1 MRASR
6 AEDLSADPSAA
17 ERAGAA
23 AEPAAAEPAGAW
35 PAWHRLVWVSTRSQ
49 NRTFWRNP
57 VPVFFTLGLPLIM
70 LVLFGSLF
78 SWEIDVGFG
87 LVPAAQFYAP
97 ALAAFTAA
105 NAALS
110 NVGITLAFQRQFGLL
125 KRVRGTPLP
134 PSAFLGGTVVSS
146 VWIAL
151 LGTLVMFLA
160 GVLFFDVGIAAAK
173 IPAATLSFL
182 VGTASFAG
190 LGLALAAVSPSGNSS
205 PAVANGVIL
214 PMAFV
219 SNVFVPAEDPP
230 DWLRI
235 LGDVLP
241 LKHFSNAFSAAF
253 HPAVAAPAWRGTDL
267 AIMAAWGVGGAL
279 CAWRFFD
286 WMPRVALGRGASAT
300 VAPD

>member
-1 MRASR
+1 MRAS
-6 AEDLSADPSAA
+6 SAA
-17 ERAGAA
+17 AQTAA
-23 AEPAAAEPAGAW
+23 AGAW
-35 PAWHRLVWVSTRSQ
+35 PSWGRLVLTSMRSQ

-70 LVLFGSLF
+70 LVMFGSLF

-87 LVPAAQFYAP
+87 PVEAAQFYTP
-97 ALAAFTAA
+97 SLAAFTAA

-110 NVGITLAFQRQFGLL
+110 NVGITLAFQRQFGFL

-134 PSAFLGGTVVSS
+134 PSAFLGGAVASS
-146 VWIAL
+146 TWIAL
-151 LGTLVMFLA
+151 LGTLIMFLA
-160 GVLFFDVGIAAAK
+160 GVLFFGVGIAAAK
-173 IPAATLSFL
+173 IPAAIVSFL
-182 VGTASFAG
+182 VGTVSFAG
-190 LGLALAAVSPSGNSS
+190 LGLALAALAPSGNTA

-241 LKHFSNAFSAAF
+241 LKHFSEAFSAAF

-279 CAWRFFD
+279 LAWRFFD
-286 WMPRVALGRGASAT
+286 WMPRVASGRRAKQKA
-300 VAPD
+300 A

>member
-6 AEDLSADPSAA
+6 AAA
-17 ERAGAA
+17 GTAI
-23 AEPAAAEPAGAW
+23 AGAW
-35 PAWHRLVWVSTRSQ
+35 PSWGRLTWTSMRSQ

-57 VPVFFTLGLPLIM
+57 VASFFTLGLPLIM

-78 SWEIDVGFG
+78 TWEIDVGFG
-87 LVPAAQFYAP
+87 LIPAAQFYTP

-105 NAALS
+105 NAALA

-125 KRVRGTPLP
+125 KRIRGTPLP
-134 PSAFLGGTVVSS
+134 PSAFLGGSLVSS
-146 VWIAL
+146 AWIAL
-151 LGTLVMFLA
+151 LGTLIMMLV

-173 IPAATLSFL
+173 IPAAIVSFV
-182 VGTASFAG
+182 VGTVAFAG
-190 LGLALAAVSPSGNSS
+190 LGLALAALAPSGNTA

-219 SNVFVPAEDPP
+219 SDVFVPAPNPP

-241 LKHFSNAFSAAF
+241 LKHFSRAFSAAF
-253 HPAVAAPAWRGTDL
+253 HPAVPAPAWRGTDL
-267 AIMAAWGVGGAL
+267 AILAAWGVGGAL
-279 CAWRFFD
+279 VAWHFFD
-286 WMPRVALGRGASAT
+286 WMPRVASGRRAKQEA
-300 VAPD
+300 

>member
-1 MRASR
+1 MRTSR
-6 AEDLSADPSAA
+6 ARAEPSAA
-17 ERAGAA
+17 ELSAR
-23 AEPAAAEPAGAW
+23 AW
-35 PAWHRLVWVSTRSQ
+35 PSWGRLVWVSMRSQ

-78 SWEIDVGFG
+78 SWDIDVGFG
-87 LVPAAQFYAP
+87 PIPAAQFYAP

-125 KRVRGTPLP
+125 KRIKGTPLP

-151 LGTLVMFLA
+151 LGTLIMFLA

-173 IPAATLSFL
+173 IPAAALSFA
-182 VGTASFAG
+182 VGTAAFAG
-190 LGLALAAVSPSGNSS
+190 LGLALAALSPSGNTA
-205 PAVANGVIL
+205 PAVANAVIL

-241 LKHFSNAFSAAF
+241 LKHFSSAFSAAF

-267 AIMAAWGVGGAL
+267 AIMVAWGAGGAL
-279 CAWRFFD
+279 VAWRFFD
-286 WMPRVALGRGASAT
+286 WMPRVAGRRRAPKVSAGQ
-300 VAPD
+300 A